1 MPQSSDIRDV
11 RLESRFSDSLARALQ
26 TRSDSMMGSNARCRC
41 SALGVALV
49 LGGCTSTGSS
59 SPATAS
65 DTSHPWKELA
75 LIAGQPAG
83 PGWVDGASK
92 AAHFTSPYAVA
103 LGDAAGGHLYVLDE
117 NAVRDVDLAGS
128 EVSTLAG
135 QPGVVGSVDG
145 VGEDASFFHPTD
157 AVVSGGALYLCDTE
171 VHVLRKVDLATAKV
185 TTSAGVIG
193 ELGNVDATGAA
204 ARFQEPEG
212 VAIDEGTDTLYVGDT
227 DNHTIRKV
235 DLATMDVTTI
245 AGAAGVSGAA
255 DGVGAAA
262 RFARPT
268 TVTLDLKSR
277 SLFIS
282 DAGNQLVRR
291 LGLDDLA
298 VSTVAGFEAPAAG
311 LAMDGADLLVA
322 FDSQIVRVNPTTREV
337 TPWVGSD
344 TAMGLVDGTGDA
356 ARFSSPRGMKND
368 GSGTLFVADPGNWS
382 VRKVDLGSGDVATVA
397 GASSEGAEDG
407 VGAVARFA
415 KPKGVAVTSGG
426 VIYVA
431 DTENHAI
438 RTVAITS
445 GETHTVAGVLGESGS
460 ADGPLSSARFNR
472 PSGLALDG
480 DKYLYVAE
488 LGNHD
493 VRRIDLS
500 ADTVSTLAVVPAAS
514 TPDAVIQSPLGLA
527 FEDEHLYLTDGAGL
541 LAIDLRKQELRQIA
555 KDPGDSSVFAAPTGI
570 AADAK
575 GDVYVADALA
585 NVVVRVAV
593 ATGAVTTFIGRPSL
607 GSSASSTR
615 LYYPSQLA
623 LRSDGTLF
631 VADSQTV
638 RQATLSDA
646 KVKTVVGSIDRLGVA
661 PGPLPA
667 QLGSPTAIALGPE
680 GHLVIVS
687 ENAVLVAR

>member
-1 MPQSSDIRDV
+1 
-11 RLESRFSDSLARALQ
+11 
-26 TRSDSMMGSNARCRC
+26 MMGSNAKWRC

-49 LGGCTSTGSS
+49 VAGCTSKGSS
-59 SPATAS
+59 KGSSGTVS
-65 DTSHPWKELA
+65 NTSHPWKELA
-75 LIAGQPAG
+75 LIAGQPGG
-83 PGWVDGASK
+83 PGWVDGASG

-103 LGDAAGGHLYVLDE
+103 LDGGHLYVLDE
-117 NAVRDVDLAGS
+117 NAVRDLDLARG

-145 VGEDASFFHPTD
+145 VGKDASFFHPTD
-157 AVVSGGALYLCDTE
+157 AVVTGGALYLCDTE
-171 VHVLRKVDLATAKV
+171 VHVLRKVDLATARV
-185 TTSAGVIG
+185 TTPAGVIG
-193 ELGNVDATGAA
+193 ELGTVDATGAA

-212 VAIDEGTDTLYVGDT
+212 VALDEGTGTLYVGDT

-235 DLATMDVTTI
+235 DLATMAVTTI
-245 AGAAGVSGAA
+245 AGTAGVSGTT

-262 RFARPT
+262 RFARPSV
-268 TVTLDLKSR
+268 VTLDAASR

-298 VSTVAGFEAPAAG
+298 VSTVVALEAPAAG

-322 FDSQIVRVNPTTREV
+322 FDSQIVRVNPTTAQV
-337 TPWVGSD
+337 TPWVGSA
-344 TAMGLVDGTGDA
+344 TEMGLVDGTGDA

-382 VRKVDLGSGDVATVA
+382 LRKVDLGSGDVATVA
-397 GASSEGAEDG
+397 GASSAGAADG
-407 VGAVARFA
+407 TGTVARFA
-415 KPKGVAVTSGG
+415 KPKGVAVTSAG

-438 RTVAITS
+438 RTVGITS
-445 GETHTVAGVLGESGS
+445 GETHTVAGALGESGS
-460 ADGPLSSARFNR
+460 ADGPIASARFKR

-480 DKYLYVAE
+480 DRYLYVAE

-493 VRRIDLS
+493 IRRIDLS
-500 ADTVSTLAVVPAAS
+500 ADTVSTLKVVPAAS
-514 TPDAVIQSPLGLA
+514 TPKAVILSPLGLA
-527 FEDEHLYLTDGAGL
+527 FEDGHLYLTDGTGL
-541 LAIDLRKQELRQIA
+541 LAIDLAKQELHQIA
-555 KDPGDSSVFAAPTGI
+555 KDPGDSSLFAAPTGI

-615 LYYPSQLA
+615 LYYPSQVA

-638 RQATLSDA
+638 RQVALADA
-646 KVKTVVGSIDRLGVA
+646 RVKTVVGSIDRLGVA

-667 QLGSPTAIALGPE
+667 QLGSPTAIGLGPE
-680 GHLVIVS
+680 GDLVIVS